1 MTLKRSNNKMMAGVC
16 GGLAEWLGWDATI
29 VRIAYVLI
37 SIFSAAFPGILV
49 YIILWLVMPPPDS
62 FSEWWRDILE
72 CINFIECTSTLNALS
87 FLTSSVTWHSKNNI
101 LRNDGKSIMV
111 RAQLWNKNSIYNSA
125 INPGFNINIKHQTLN
140 IKQLTSNVKYQTLT
154 TKHSSSNF
162 IL

>member
-62 FSEWWRDILE
+62 FSE
-72 CINFIECTSTLNALS
+72 
-87 FLTSSVTWHSKNNI
+87 
-101 LRNDGKSIMV
+101 
-111 RAQLWNKNSIYNSA
+111 
-125 INPGFNINIKHQTLN
+125 
-140 IKQLTSNVKYQTLT
+140 
-154 TKHSSSNF
+154 
-162 IL
+162 